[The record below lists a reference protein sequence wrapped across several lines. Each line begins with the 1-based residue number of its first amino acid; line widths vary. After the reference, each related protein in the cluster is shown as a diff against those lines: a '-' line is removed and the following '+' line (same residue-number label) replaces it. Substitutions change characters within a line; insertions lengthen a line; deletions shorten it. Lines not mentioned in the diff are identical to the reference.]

1 MLIKFLKHT
10 GAARDGQPGDPDA
23 RLAIDYLQGEMVLKP
38 ERAGG
43 PKVWTR
49 RATAP
54 IPISGHAW
62 LISQTCAALP
72 FQHRYTSG
80 VIAFDRHDIDIAA
93 WTRGDLALRGLT
105 DALMRDFEDT
115 AFAGIPEEHRPEV
128 LWNAHTDKRR
138 LELNF
143 LFARAV
149 LDSQGRL
156 KAINPRPPEKV
167 GIALWEAFRDSWNH
181 RHGWA
186 DPLAPERHRHLK
198 LPGSVISSPA
208 RDIEGNP
215 IFDIREELDMA
226 VGMEIERG
234 RIASRNDVLAWL
246 EAQGH
251 RIKRKGKNYISVECL
266 LPPERGGLR
275 NAPNRYAKAIR
286 LCGDLF
292 DQRFTSPAWLDECGW
307 NDGGLPPQRRDM
319 RGAAA
324 TLDRLRALRAAHHRE
339 RLGWPEEAPDPEP
352 DAEDEIEGTTCAWSP
367 PLPTLGR
374 QPDTRTK
381 PRRPSFDEA
390 RLPEDLIAK
399 LRFVDYR
406 KRRIW
411 LQDGSSVED
420 QEIRLKAHSR
430 SHDTIR
436 LMIAQAQLKRWSG
449 ISVRGDA
456 AFLRN
461 ATRLAFAAGI
471 EIAGRS
477 EDMDRIVQAELKL
490 LRAKQDAAKDADADM
505 VPDARDGAEPPVPDE
520 GASKVDA
527 DQPLPWFEDETDWDD
542 FRAKLALKAKPRRI
556 PEAEAEA
563 EAEEF
568 LYTLRFD
575 VNADDDALQDDTPD
589 EGMSDP

>member
-93 WTRGDLALRGLT
+93 WTAGDVALHGLT

-156 KAINPRPPEKV
+156 KAINPKPPRSI
-167 GIALWEAFRDSWNH
+167 GFALWEAFRDSWNH

-226 VGMEIERG
+226 VGM
-234 RIASRNDVLAWL
+234 
-246 EAQGH
+246 
-251 RIKRKGKNYISVECL
+251 
-266 LPPERGGLR
+266 
-275 NAPNRYAKAIR
+275 
-286 LCGDLF
+286 
-292 DQRFTSPAWLDECGW
+292 
-307 NDGGLPPQRRDM
+307 
-319 RGAAA
+319 
-324 TLDRLRALRAAHHRE
+324 
-339 RLGWPEEAPDPEP
+339 
-352 DAEDEIEGTTCAWSP
+352 
-367 PLPTLGR
+367 
-374 QPDTRTK
+374 
-381 PRRPSFDEA
+381 
-390 RLPEDLIAK
+390 
-399 LRFVDYR
+399 
-406 KRRIW
+406 
-411 LQDGSSVED
+411 
-420 QEIRLKAHSR
+420 
-430 SHDTIR
+430 
-436 LMIAQAQLKRWSG
+436 
-449 ISVRGDA
+449 
-456 AFLRN
+456 
-461 ATRLAFAAGI
+461 
-471 EIAGRS
+471 
-477 EDMDRIVQAELKL
+477 
-490 LRAKQDAAKDADADM
+490 
-505 VPDARDGAEPPVPDE
+505 
-520 GASKVDA
+520 
-527 DQPLPWFEDETDWDD
+527 
-542 FRAKLALKAKPRRI
+542 
-556 PEAEAEA
+556 
-563 EAEEF
+563 
-568 LYTLRFD
+568 
-575 VNADDDALQDDTPD
+575 
-589 EGMSDP
+589 

>member
-226 VGMEIERG
+226 VDMEIERG

-324 TLDRLRALRAAHHRE
+324 MLDRLRALRAAHHRE
-339 RLGWPEEAPDPEP
+339 RLG
-352 DAEDEIEGTTCAWSP
+352 
-367 PLPTLGR
+367 
-374 QPDTRTK
+374 
-381 PRRPSFDEA
+381 
-390 RLPEDLIAK
+390 
-399 LRFVDYR
+399 
-406 KRRIW
+406 
-411 LQDGSSVED
+411 
-420 QEIRLKAHSR
+420 
-430 SHDTIR
+430 
-436 LMIAQAQLKRWSG
+436 
-449 ISVRGDA
+449 
-456 AFLRN
+456 
-461 ATRLAFAAGI
+461 
-471 EIAGRS
+471 
-477 EDMDRIVQAELKL
+477 
-490 LRAKQDAAKDADADM
+490 
-505 VPDARDGAEPPVPDE
+505 
-520 GASKVDA
+520 
-527 DQPLPWFEDETDWDD
+527 
-542 FRAKLALKAKPRRI
+542 
-556 PEAEAEA
+556 
-563 EAEEF
+563 
-568 LYTLRFD
+568 
-575 VNADDDALQDDTPD
+575 
-589 EGMSDP
+589 